1 MPENDATAQLTR
13 VAKELGMAP
22 DDLTDVALDLFAA
35 WLSGQRRFPT
45 LSQQNQDWYRTILAR
60 AGKTNPTRDDLKG
73 WFGMPHGTAQ
83 YLAGVFYD
91 PAADTA
97 DQALHDTIADRLI
110 EGIVEARKDGALG
123 AETATVWLT
132 PKAGRALEALVVAAL
147 ADDPMTPPTIT
158 KLMGTTR
165 VTFSANDG
173 FDALCLALGPE
184 ATTSLRAAAGLPAQA
199 SPR

>member
-1 MPENDATAQLTR
+1 MPEDDSTARLNR
-13 VAKELGMAP
+13 VAAELGMAP
-22 DDLTDVALDLFAA
+22 EDLADVALDLFAA

-60 AGKTNPTRDDLKG
+60 ASKTNPTRDDLKA

-91 PAADTA
+91 PAADAA

-110 EGIVEARKDGALG
+110 DGIVEARKDDVLG

-132 PKAGRALEALVVAAL
+132 PKAGRALEALVVDAL

-165 VTFSANDG
+165 VTFSTNDG
-173 FDALCLALGPE
+173 FDALCLALGPD
-184 ATTSLRAAAGLPAQA
+184 ATIRLRAAAGLPAQA